1 MKTESENNQVAI
13 LMATYEPSET
23 LVAQVDSF
31 QEQRADNLTLIVS
44 DDSEGEPSEFLR
56 QALERFSRGDVSLVN
71 GPREG
76 FAQNFLALIRLAGPE
91 VAYACLSDQDDVW
104 FPAKIERSR
113 SILEQEPADI
123 PAIYCSRTLR
133 CDNDLK
139 SLQLSRMPSR
149 NLGFPHAL
157 VQNVAAGNTIM
168 MNRAALDLLQAASLE
183 AGEIVA
189 HDWWI
194 YQMITGVGGRVIF
207 DQEPTLYYRQH
218 GGNIIGANVGTAAL
232 LMRTRMVASGRF
244 SEWNDINIAA
254 LRRSAHRFTPDN
266 QRRLAL
272 FARARRRRGIAR
284 VNDLQKVGVYRQT
297 KFSNAAMWSAI
308 ALGKI

>member
-1 MKTESENNQVAI
+1 MKIESENKQVAI
-13 LMATYEPSET
+13 LMATYEPCET
-23 LVAQVDSF
+23 LVEQVVSF
-31 QEQRADNLTLIVS
+31 QEQVAEDLSLIVS
-44 DDSEGEPSEFLR
+44 DDSEGEPSAFLR
-56 QALERFSRGDVSLVN
+56 LTLERFSKGPVTLAS

-76 FAQNFLALIRLAGPE
+76 FAQNFLSLIRLAGPD

-113 SILEQEPADI
+113 NMLEIEPADI
-123 PAIYCSRTLR
+123 PTIYCSRTLR
-133 CDNDLK
+133 CDNELK
-139 SLQLSRMPSR
+139 SLRLSRMPAR
-149 NLGFPHAL
+149 TLGFPHAL

-168 MNRAALDLLQAASLE
+168 MNRAALDLLQDASLE
-183 AGEIVA
+183 AGAIVA

-194 YQMITGVGGRVIF
+194 YQMITGVGGKVIF
-207 DQEPTLYYRQH
+207 DQEPSLYYRQH
-218 GGNIIGANVGTAAL
+218 GGNLIGANVGTAAL
-232 LMRTRMVASGRF
+232 LTRTRMVANGRF

-254 LRRSAHRFTPDN
+254 LRRSAHRFTPEN

-284 VNDLQKVGVYRQT
+284 LNDLQKVGVYRQT

>member
-1 MKTESENNQVAI
+1 
-13 LMATYEPSET
+13 MATYEPDET

-31 QEQRADNLTLIVS
+31 QNQSADGLRLIVS
-44 DDSEGEPSEFLR
+44 DDSKSEPSEYLR
-56 QALERFSRGDVSLVN
+56 ETAHRFTKGTVTVVN
-71 GPREG
+71 GPRKG
-76 FAQNFLALIRLAGPE
+76 FAQNFLSLIRRAGPE
-91 VAYACLSDQDDVW
+91 VSYACLSDQDDVW

-113 SILEQEPADI
+113 NALARENTNI
-123 PAIYCSRTLR
+123 PTIYCSRTLE
-133 CDNDLK
+133 CDDDLK
-139 SLQLSRMPSR
+139 TLRLSRMPVR
-149 NLGFPHAL
+149 KLGFPHAL

-168 MNRAALDLLQAASLE
+168 MNRAALDLLQEASVE
-183 AGEIVA
+183 AGDIVA

-194 YQMITGVGGRVIF
+194 YQLITGVGGKVIF
-207 DQEPTLYYRQH
+207 DQEPSLYYRQH
-218 GGNIIGANVGTAAL
+218 SGNIIGANAGTAAL

-254 LRRSAHRFTPDN
+254 LRRSTHRFTPEN

-272 FARARRRRGIAR
+272 FARARRRKGIAR
-284 VNDLQKVGVYRQT
+284 VSDLQKVGVYRQT